1 MYESVCS
8 KGKNIKTMN
17 NKKIVKISYTAL
29 FSALIFVLTMFIKI
43 TIPSGYVHCGDA
55 MIYLCAVLLGSPW
68 AVIAGALGEGLADI
82 AGGFAVY
89 FPATVIIKAVIALLF
104 SLCKNDKKLFTLKS
118 CIMTLPAAIVTAGG
132 YFLADMI
139 IDKSYAFVDIPGNI
153 VQAVGSAV
161 LFVITAAALD
171 KTKTAEKLKLK

>member
-1 MYESVCS
+1 
-8 KGKNIKTMN
+8 
-17 NKKIVKISYTAL
+17 
-29 FSALIFVLTMFIKI
+29 
-43 TIPSGYVHCGDA
+43 
-55 MIYLCAVLLGSPW
+55 SPW